1 MPKSN
6 FNQFLDE
13 CEHFKTS
20 ENKTISKIS
29 FETKPHR
36 EHEGEDQD
44 KNRTVT
50 SANYNA
56 ASASSSNTFSSNI
69 FLSNNANGQGQ
80 NRFTT
85 KKLNSNSNSNNSSN
99 SSNIYHN
106 ENTRNTRTENNHNNH
121 NMFRKMDANQDIK
134 QRPREF
140 QGFCALSP
148 SPSPSPSASH
158 IVEINNETFP
168 SLVSTSVSSTTTN
181 TVVPKKFKN
190 FKDAICASAP
200 EPVVSPT
207 KQKQLKAMAALKQ
220 SSATHHPTSFAIK
233 AVKKDSEIYAKKILA
248 KTKNI
253 GYDDDEDDGDY
264 DVDDNNKNN
273 EEFLYKSHYKQNF
286 IKRRCGN
293 DSDDSDD

>member
-36 EHEGEDQD
+36 EYEGEVQD

-56 ASASSSNTFSSNI
+56 ASASSSNSFSSNI

-106 ENTRNTRTENNHNNH
+106 ENIRNTRTENNH
-121 NMFRKMDANQDIK
+121 NMFRKMDANQDIN
-134 QRPREF
+134 QRPRAF
-140 QGFCALSP
+140 QGFCA
-148 SPSPSPSASH
+148 PSPSPSASH

-168 SLVSTSVSSTTTN
+168 SLVSSSVSSTTAN
-181 TVVPKKFKN
+181 TVVPKKIKN
-190 FKDAICASAP
+190 FKDAICASVA

-220 SSATHHPTSFAIK
+220 SSVTHHPTSFAVK
-233 AVKKDSEIYAKKILA
+233 AVKKDSEMYAKKILA

-253 GYDDDEDDGDY
+253 GYDDDEDYGDY
-264 DVDDNNKNN
+264 DAGDNNNNN
-273 EEFLYKSHYKQNF
+273 EEFLYKSNYKQNF